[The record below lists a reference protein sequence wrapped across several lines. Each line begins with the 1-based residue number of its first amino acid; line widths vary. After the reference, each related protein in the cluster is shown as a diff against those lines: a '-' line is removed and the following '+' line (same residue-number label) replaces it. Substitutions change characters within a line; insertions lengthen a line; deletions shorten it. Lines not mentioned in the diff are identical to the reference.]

1 MTLWWQA
8 LGSAPW
14 VPTAAVVSIVLY
26 LVGRRR
32 LIRRSARLEG
42 IFTRPR
48 ALCFLAGWLL
58 LVLAI
63 ASPLDVAAERLLSWH
78 MVQHMLLTVVVPPL
92 WWLGAPVLPGLTGL
106 PRSARQGL
114 VGPVFAAPAVRAAM
128 GAVGHPTVG
137 WAALTLTTLAWH
149 LPAAYEL
156 ALRDPWWHRAEH
168 VTMLLAGVLF
178 WRPVVASPPFRP
190 RWPRLAM
197 IPYLVTA
204 DLANTVVAASLAFAG
219 GVVYPWY
226 APIAAGRGTDPMLDQ
241 QLAAGIM
248 WVPGSLILLV
258 PAVVIAAR
266 RLVADD
272 APRAR
277 PASAPR
283 SIPLPVLGAAPEGG
297 DLLRLPILGWTIRRS
312 GWRLAVRVVVLVG
325 LAAIV
330 LDGLLG
336 PRPAPSNAA
345 GTFPWTHWRG
355 LAIVGILVFGNVACF
370 ACPLIAPRT
379 ILRRW
384 IVPTRRWPRALRS
397 KWIAFGLV
405 MAWLVFYEMFDPWD
419 VPAMTAWILVGFVVA
434 ATVVDLCFEGASFC
448 RYVCPLGQYQMAMST
463 MSTRT
468 VATLDPE
475 VCESCRTHDCL
486 RGGPR
491 GPGCGLGLFPPRK
504 TGNLDCT
511 FCLDCVTACPHG
523 NIGVVAQ
530 TPGRELVSTRWR
542 SGLRAV
548 ARRLDLAL
556 LLLAISVGGLV
567 NALGMTAPIVA
578 ELDRIQVDL
587 GVDRR
592 WVEGAFVVLATLAG
606 VAVVLVL
613 PLATGRRRWRET
625 VVAWSFAT
633 LPLGVG
639 VWLVHLGFHLVTGWS
654 TADAVVGRVAH
665 DLGWRSSVPDPL
677 LSCCAPPPPWLVPVE
692 YLVLSVSL
700 AASLAVAWWGRRDAM
715 IGWGRPIGFGRLLR
729 GWSPAAVWLI
739 AFWACAAWMVLQ
751 PMEMRG
757 TSGFAP

>member
-8 LGSAPW
+8 LGSALW
-14 VPTAAVVSIVLY
+14 VPVCAVISISLY
-26 LVGRRR
+26 AVGRRR
-32 LIRRSARLEG
+32 LVGRSARLAS
-42 IFTRPR
+42 IFTRWR
-48 ALCFLAGWLL
+48 ATSFVAGWVL

-63 ASPLDVAAERLLSWH
+63 ASPLDEAAERLLSWH

-106 PRSARQGL
+106 PRSARHGL
-114 VGPVFAAPAVRAAM
+114 VGPVLASPAVRAVL
-128 GAVGHPTVG
+128 GRLGHPVVG
-137 WAALTLTTLAWH
+137 WLAMTLTTLAWH

-178 WRPVVASPPFRP
+178 WRPVVASPPFRSQ
-190 RWPRLAM
+190 WPRLAM

-204 DLANTVVAASLAFAG
+204 DLANTVVAASLAFAN

-258 PAVVIAAR
+258 PAIAIAAR
-266 RLVADD
+266 RLMEDSS
-272 APRAR
+272 PR
-277 PASAPR
+277 R
-283 SIPLPVLGAAPEGG
+283 SIRRTRSVSLPVLGSSPEGG
-297 DLLRLPILGWTIRRS
+297 DLLRIPIVGWMVRRS
-312 GWRLAVRVVVLVG
+312 RWRLAIRVGVFVG
-325 LAAIV
+325 LVLIV

-336 PRPAPSNAA
+336 PRPAPTNAA

-355 LAIVGILVFGNVACF
+355 LTIVALLVLGNVACF
-370 ACPLIAPRT
+370 ACPLIAPRS

-384 IVPTRRWPRALRS
+384 FKPTRRWPRALRS
-397 KWIAFGLV
+397 KWVAVGLV

-434 ATVVDLCFEGASFC
+434 ATAIDLCFEGASFC

-468 VATLDPE
+468 VAALDPK
-475 VCESCRTHDCL
+475 VCASCTTHDCL
-486 RGGPR
+486 RGGPQ
-491 GPGCGLGLFPPRK
+491 GPGCGLGLFVPRK

-511 FCLDCVTACPHG
+511 FCLDCVSACPHG

-530 TPGRELVSTRWR
+530 TPGGELTSTRWR

-548 ARRLDLAL
+548 ANRIDLAS
-556 LLLAISVGGLV
+556 LALVISVGGLV
-567 NALGMTAPIVA
+567 NALGMTAPIV
-578 ELDRIQVDL
+578 ERLDRVQADL
-587 GVDRR
+587 ALDRR
-592 WVEGAFVVLATLAG
+592 LLEGAFVLLATMVG
-606 VAVVLVL
+606 IVAVVVLALVF
-613 PLATGRRRWRET
+613 GRRRWRET
-625 VVAWSFAT
+625 MVRWSFAT

-654 TADAVVGRVAH
+654 TADAVVGRVVH
-665 DLGWRSSVPDPL
+665 ELGWRDSIPDPL
-677 LSCCAPPPPWLVPVE
+677 LSCCSPPPPWLIPVE
-692 YLVLSVSL
+692 YLVLSL
-700 AASLAVAWWGRRDAM
+700 ALASSLAVAWWGGRDAAAE
-715 IGWGRPIGFGRLLR
+715 GGRSTRFGTLLL
-729 GWSPAAVWLI
+729 GWSPAAIWLLT
-739 AFWACAAWMVLQ
+739 FWACAAWMVLQ